1 MGRTVRQ
8 SKSPYATA
16 NRRQSAHKQTPAGDT
31 VLYQRRQQNQ
41 SAGTLTPE
49 MELVASSVT
58 ERIIPELQGQIVQA
72 IQSMQKSPAN
82 SSTPDSVDQSSLDTG
97 INATNT
103 NLQNMVGANISPVN
117 SFNDDLGMHVSQQ
130 VRDKIINGEY
140 VELDS
145 LLNNSNNDQTKTIVV
160 DNNGNI
166 NVKQKPEKRI
176 TEIGTWVD
184 AFLIYTSIY
193 TAAHPDSTQGLLKYM
208 FNVKLGAS
216 RCIHMGWKKYDQQF
230 RLKRARNPT
239 MAWGTVDMEL
249 WLLYI
254 SQGQTPVSDNQVAVG
269 KCFTYN
275 NKGRCGRTSCRYL
288 HRCLKCGGPHAAF
301 ACTLL
306 KTNYNYQVERKSGK
320 FPDGNFR
327 GNFQKEGYGQTSGFR
342 FRSAKHT
349 AARAAN
355 SVEGSRQ
362 YAD

>member
-239 MAWGTVDMEL
+239 MAWGTVDMESV
-249 WLLYI
+249 YFP
-254 SQGQTPVSDNQVAVG
+254 GSDSSIRQP
-269 KCFTYN
+269 
-275 NKGRCGRTSCRYL
+275 S
-288 HRCLKCGGPHAAF
+288 
-301 ACTLL
+301 
-306 KTNYNYQVERKSGK
+306 
-320 FPDGNFR
+320 
-327 GNFQKEGYGQTSGFR
+327 
-342 FRSAKHT
+342 RSW
-349 AARAAN
+349 
-355 SVEGSRQ
+355 
-362 YAD
+362 